1 MTLVRRL
8 AFPLSLL
15 VAVIGCKPDG
25 ASTDPNTATTP
36 SDDSVPAS
44 TAASAGDAGANARSP
59 KWEQVGDAKLL
70 VLDIGQEPRQLLR
83 LQPAPGSTE
92 VVTIRMDMAMRQ
104 GLTSD
109 EAPMIRIPTTTLE
122 IELRVESVEDGKIT
136 CETVTRG
143 YEVADDG
150 RFPPAALER
159 MRKELAGLEGTR
171 GHYVMT
177 DRGAPEDVSLEI
189 PSTASPNM
197 QQTMKNAADTIRQLS
212 FPLPAEAVGPGARWA
227 VTDELDSAGLHL
239 EQTATYLLEG
249 CDADKCSIDV
259 EVSQR
264 IMDRDFSPPGMPT
277 GVTAKV
283 GEFNSSGDG
292 RYEHDFR
299 HISPFVSSVG
309 VSLRSVFD
317 LEADDVKVQM
327 RMDMDIQTEFTLQR

>member
-1 MTLVRRL
+1 M
-8 AFPLSLL
+8 
-15 VAVIGCKPDG
+15 IGCKPDG
-25 ASTDPNTATTP
+25 ASTDPNTATAVSDGNVPP
-36 SDDSVPAS
+36 STTAS
-44 TAASAGDAGANARSP
+44 GGNGGADARAP

-83 LQPAPGSTE
+83 LLPTPGTTE
-92 VVTIRMDMAMRQ
+92 VVTIQMELAMRQ
-104 GLTSD
+104 GIIGND
-109 EAPMIRIPTTTLE
+109 PPMIRIPTTKME
-122 IELRVESVEDGKIT
+122 VELRVESVENGKIT

-159 MRKELAGLEGTR
+159 MRKELSGIEGMR

-177 DRGAPEDVSLEI
+177 DRGVPEDVDLEI

-197 QQTMKNAADTIRQLS
+197 QQTMKNTAEAIRQLS

-249 CDADKCSIDV
+249 CDADKCTIDV

-283 GEFNSSGDG
+283 SEFNSSGDG

-327 RMDMDIQTEFTLQR
+327 RMDMDIQTDFTLQR

>member
-1 MTLVRRL
+1 MHRFAL
-8 AFPLSLL
+8 PLSFL

-25 ASTDPNTATTP
+25 ASTDPNTATAAG
-36 SDDSVPAS
+36 DGSVPAS
-44 TAASAGDAGANARSP
+44 TTASAGDTNGANERGP

-70 VLDIGQEPRQLLR
+70 LLDIGQEPRQLLR

-92 VVTIRMDMAMRQ
+92 VVKIRMEMAMRQ
-104 GLTSD
+104 GIMGNES
-109 EAPMIRIPTTTLE
+109 PMVRIPATTMEVGLE
-122 IELRVESVEDGKIT
+122 VTSVQDGKIT

-150 RFPPAALER
+150 QFPPAALER
-159 MRKELAGLEGTR
+159 MRKELAGIEGMR

-177 DRGAPEDVSLEI
+177 DRGVPEEVDLEI

-197 QQTMKNAADTIRQLS
+197 QRTMKSTAEAMRQLS
-212 FPLPAEAVGPGARWA
+212 FPLPAEAVGPGARWS

-239 EQTATYLLEG
+239 EQTATYMLAG
-249 CDADKCSIDV
+249 CDADKCTIDV

-264 IMDRDFSPPGMPT
+264 IMDPDFSPPGMPN

-283 GEFNSSGDG
+283 SEFNSSGDG

-309 VSLRSVFD
+309 VSLRSIFD

-327 RMDMDIQTEFTLQR
+327 RMDMDIQTDFTLER